1 MRQLRNLQERKPTQL
16 ELPFGYPPRTAEHDG
31 KRVVRRPTATTLR
44 PANDDDCFAE
54 RPSGTYPTRGV
65 FNGHD
70 VRQQPA
76 KFRGSLTLLDFAKRV
91 GPADEYPE
99 GYRR

>member
-1 MRQLRNLQERKPTQL
+1 MDRTTSRQAQRPIQL
-16 ELPFGYPPRTAEHDG
+16 ILPFPGWG
-31 KRVVRRPTATTLR
+31 RRRAD
-44 PANDDDCFAE
+44 NDSDPFSA
-54 RPSGTYPTRGV
+54 SGTYPTRGV

-70 VRQQPA
+70 VRKQPA
-76 KFRGSLTLLDFAKRV
+76 KFCGSLTLLDFAKRV